1 MHIGWG
7 GGGGGGYIQKFL
19 STVLVPPQ
27 LYISSTHPT
36 AHTHARNIA
45 YSLPLKYTYL
55 TLTLMRA

>member
-7 GGGGGGYIQKFL
+7 GGGEGYIQKFL
-19 STVLVPPQ
+19 STVLVPHQ

-36 AHTHARNIA
+36 AHTRTK
-45 YSLPLKYTYL
+45 YSLAPSPKYSYL